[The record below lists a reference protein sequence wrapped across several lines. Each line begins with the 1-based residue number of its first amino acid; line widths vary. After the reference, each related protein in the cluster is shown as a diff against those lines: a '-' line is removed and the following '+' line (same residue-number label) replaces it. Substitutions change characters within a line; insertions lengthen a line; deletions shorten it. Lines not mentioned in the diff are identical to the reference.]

1 MCGRERH
8 WRWWCYS
15 TCERTQ
21 PFGGTSRAGCCRS
34 ACSAGCR
41 NHYYWL
47 SVLFR
52 HVWQTISL
60 APRAPL
66 RSPTRWRMRPTCGA
80 FTWQVCL
87 SFAAEAIASFTA
99 PCHRQRDWNGVESA
113 RTGAVCCRSML
124 YQAPPRVGYVRYVG
138 RKRHGCA
145 AIAPLNVDGCQLPIC
160 RPSNVLNFS
169 KRRLRRPYP
178 LWSNLW
184 PCSIT

>member
-1 MCGRERH
+1 MLHLWRAFGVSSAHRGLWLSHPGVCGRERH
-8 WRWWCYS
+8 QGRWCYS

-34 ACSAGCR
+34 ACTAGCR
-41 NHYYWL
+41 NHYCWL

-52 HVWQTISL
+52 HVWQATSL

-99 PCHRQRDWNGVESA
+99 PCHRQRDWNGVESR
-113 RTGAVCCRSML
+113 RTEAVCCRSML

-138 RKRHGCA
+138 RKRHCCA
-145 AIAPLNVDGCQLPIC
+145 AIA
-160 RPSNVLNFS
+160 
-169 KRRLRRPYP
+169 
-178 LWSNLW
+178 WSSML
-184 PCSIT
+184 TVARYLFVAQATR